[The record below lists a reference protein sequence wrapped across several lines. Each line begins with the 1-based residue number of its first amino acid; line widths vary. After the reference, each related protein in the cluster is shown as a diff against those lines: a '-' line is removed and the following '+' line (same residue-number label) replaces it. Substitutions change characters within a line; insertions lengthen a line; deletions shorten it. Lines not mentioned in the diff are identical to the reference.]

1 MMSGIY
7 SKIIQKEVEH
17 GVLSILLFHHQLIIE
32 VFEFIILNFIFFYM
46 FEISYYKKF
55 FLKGKQLSLIKFW
68 FSMFVVDLRVFIFH
82 KFQGDSYNEEILGK
96 P

>member
-1 MMSGIY
+1 
-7 SKIIQKEVEH
+7 
-17 GVLSILLFHHQLIIE
+17 
-32 VFEFIILNFIFFYM
+32 M

>member
-1 MMSGIY
+1 MMSEIY

-32 VFEFIILNFIFFYM
+32 AFEFIILTFICFYI

-55 FLKGKQLSLIKFW
+55 LLKGKQLSLIKFW
-68 FSMFVVDLRVFIFH
+68 FSMFVVGLKSLYFSQVPR
-82 KFQGDSYNEEILGK
+82 
-96 P
+96 